1 MTNNRGKFF
10 ILVLIILA
18 AIVIVWFLNYFINYQ
33 ASEYVTEGE
42 GIIELQEL
50 NEEAVSMAQSYKIP
64 TVRGVDDSDLYIGDL
79 NAPIQIIIYED
90 YSNYY
95 NAQFNETL
103 KQVQNEF
110 KDTVSFTYRP
120 YPVKNQ
126 GLASKSAQAVLC
138 AHDQDRFADYR
149 TKVYE
154 KTLDRSLFIGDLGI
168 IAEEI
173 GLDETEFN
181 SCLTAGTYQSKVA
194 GAIIEAK
201 SFSVFGA
208 PTSFINN
215 ELIIGARPWE
225 DSFDSNQEKILGLKT
240 IIEKQLQ

>member
-18 AIVIVWFLNYFINYQ
+18 AIMIVWFLNYFINHRT
-33 ASEYVTEGE
+33 SEDKTESKD
-42 GIIELQEL
+42 ITELQEL
-50 NEEAVSMAQSYKIP
+50 NEEAVSMAQSYRIP
-64 TVRGVDDSDLYIGDL
+64 TVRGADDSDLYTGDL
-79 NAPIQIIIYED
+79 DAPIQIIIYED

-103 KQVQNEF
+103 KQAQNEF
-110 KDTVSFTYRP
+110 KDTVNFVYRP
-120 YPVKNQ
+120 YPVQNQ

-138 AHDQDRFADYR
+138 AQDQGKFADYR

-154 KTLDRSLFIGDLGI
+154 KTLDRSLSANDLGI
-168 IAEEI
+168 IAGEI

-181 SCLTAGTYQSKVA
+181 GCLAVGTYQSKVA
-194 GAIIEAK
+194 GSIIEAK